1 MISLCLSSRG
11 GGGGGGGG
19 GQLFRGRQTLV
30 SVFGD
35 GSVTFVEKQP
45 VFSLV
50 CFQAILI
57 VLLCST
63 GQMKADVALL
73 VLDLQGGRSPAN
85 SRPAR
90 RSSPTGTSQG
100 KKNKKRKVNYLF
112 FHSQAFFYE
121 QKPTPTWLNSVPSS
135 PS

>member
-1 MISLCLSSRG
+1 MISLCLSSR
-11 GGGGGGGG
+11 GGGGGGG

-45 VFSLV
+45 VFSLG
-50 CFQAILI
+50 CFRAIII

-73 VLDLQGGRSPAN
+73 VLDLKGEGALRTQDLQEDPAQMG
-85 SRPAR
+85 P
-90 RSSPTGTSQG
+90 G
-100 KKNKKRKVNYLF
+100 KDKK
-112 FHSQAFFYE
+112 
-121 QKPTPTWLNSVPSS
+121 
-135 PS
+135 